1 MKRPFPSIRQAKI
14 NALQAAAD
22 ILADAA
28 TDPAVFEIDEL
39 TDAEA
44 RSALYELGRIATR
57 LQKEA
62 WHLESIHPVR

>member
-1 MKRPFPSIRQAKI
+1 MKRTNYRVAKI

-28 TDPAVFEIDEL
+28 TDPDTFEIDEL
-39 TDAEA
+39 SPPDLRAAMFELD
-44 RSALYELGRIATR
+44 RLALR

-62 WHLESIHPVR
+62 MRLEVLPSCLT